1 LLAVNQRVAVRVG
14 TGGATL
20 RGRQLGVRLRELRDA
35 AGLTGEE
42 VARRMARAHS
52 TLSRWETGGLIPRP
66 PDVSFMLDLYGVD
79 GAEREALLRAVRE
92 AREREDW
99 EVDVAVKVIDYVWME
114 SRAWKVET
122 FYDSVVPGVL
132 QTPDYAREVLRAWDP
147 GATPQHIERTL
158 AARIARQQRLTAEDP
173 LQLSAVIGEGALRL
187 RVGGPEVMRAQLKQL
202 VDLAAEP
209 GIELR
214 VLPFETGAHAGMTGT
229 FTILRFRDDQ
239 DVATVETRGGDIYLE
254 DVEPFAQALRRL
266 SAAALPQRKSLAK
279 IAAMRRELT

>member
-20 RGRQLGVRLRELRDA
+20 RGRQLGVRLRELRDG

-42 VARRMARAHS
+42 VARRMGRAHS

-66 PDVSFMLDLYGVD
+66 PDVYFMLDLYGVD
-79 GAEREALLRAVRE
+79 GAEREALLRAVQD
-92 AREREDW
+92 ARKREDW

-147 GATPQHIERTL
+147 AATPQHIERTL
-158 AARIARQQRLTAEDP
+158 AARIARQQRLTAEDQ

-214 VLPFETGAHAGMTGT
+214 VLPFATGAHAGMTGT

-266 SAAALPQRKSLAK
+266 SAAALPQRKSVAM
-279 IAAMRRELT
+279 IAAMRREFT